1 MIYSGNKIPGPS
13 DYDSLASLSG
23 VGKYLVSNQK
33 GGTKAKFD
41 KNGRKTHFDEA
52 MKASMS
58 KPGPGAYRSS
68 S

>member
-1 MIYSGNKIPGPS
+1 MSK
-13 DYDSLASLSG
+13 L
-23 VGKYLVSNQK
+23 K

-52 MKASMS
+52 MKASLS
-58 KPGPGAYRSS
+58 KPGPGSYRSS